1 MVDTVGDFKHALAA
15 AFAELGLAAPS
26 RQFITRTVGK
36 GGEYLIAQSLAHVG
50 GDSALANEAWQRY
63 ERHYLAINGRHS
75 QVYEG
80 VVDGLRFLHGAGLK
94 LACLTN
100 KPGALARPLLCD
112 KGLAP
117 WFDHVFGGDA
127 FAQKKP
133 HPLPVQKTCEA
144 LGVAPARV
152 LVIGDSSNDAAAAR
166 AAGCAVLLV
175 GYGYNHGKPLA
186 SAGADAVIERMDGRA
201 LAPFLHPQ
209 RSKAG

>member
-1 MVDTVGDFKHALAA
+1 MVDTVGDFEHALAA

-26 RQFITRTVGK
+26 REFITRTVGK
-36 GGEYLIAQSLAHVG
+36 GGEHLIAQSLKHVG
-50 GDSALANEAWQRY
+50 GDSALASVAWQRY
-63 ERHYLAINGRHS
+63 ERHYLAINGQHS

-80 VVDGLRFLHGAGLK
+80 VVDGLRCLRGAGLK

-100 KPGALARPLLCD
+100 KPAAFARPLLRD

-152 LVIGDSSNDAAAAR
+152 LVIGDSSNDAEAAR
-166 AAGCAVLLV
+166 AAGCTVLLV
-175 GYGYNHGKPLA
+175 GYGYNHGEPLA
-186 SAGADAVIERMDGRA
+186 SAGAHAIIERMDGHG
-201 LAPFLHPQ
+201 LAPFLHA
-209 RSKAG
+209 RRVEGG

>member
-1 MVDTVGDFKHALAA
+1 MVDTVGDFEQAIVS

-26 RQFITRTVGK
+26 REFIRRTVGK
-36 GGEYLIAQSLAHVG
+36 GGEHLIAQSLNHVG
-50 GDSALANEAWQRY
+50 GDIALASEARQRY
-63 ERHYLAINGRHS
+63 EHHYLAMNGRYA

-80 VVDGLRFLHGAGLK
+80 VVEGLRYLRGAGLK

-100 KPGALARPLLCD
+100 KPGAFARPLLRD

-133 HPLPVQKTCEA
+133 RPLPVLKACEA
-144 LGVAPARV
+144 LGAVPTRV

-166 AAGCAVLLV
+166 AAGCTVVLV
-175 GYGYNHGKPLA
+175 AYGYNHGEPLA
-186 SAGADAVIERMDGRA
+186 SACADAIIERMDA
-201 LAPFLHPQ
+201 QTLAPFL
-209 RSKAG
+209 R

>member
-1 MVDTVGDFKHALAA
+1 MVDTVGDFEHALAA

-26 RQFITRTVGK
+26 REFITRTVGK
-36 GGEYLIAQSLAHVG
+36 GGEHLIAQSLKHVG
-50 GDSALANEAWQRY
+50 GDSALASVAWQRY
-63 ERHYLAINGRHS
+63 ERHYLAINGQHS

-80 VVDGLRFLHGAGLK
+80 VVDGLRCLRGAGLK

-100 KPGALARPLLCD
+100 KPAAFARPLLRD

-152 LVIGDSSNDAAAAR
+152 LVIGDSSNDAEAAR
-166 AAGCAVLLV
+166 AAGCTVLLV
-175 GYGYNHGKPLA
+175 GYGYNHGEPLT
-186 SAGADAVIERMDGRA
+186 SAGAHAIIERMDGHT
-201 LAPFLHPQ
+201 LAPFLHAQ
-209 RSKAG
+209 HIERR